1 MTTYTIL
8 HKGEKRMSR
17 TIYVSK
23 HNTSEHEFSTITDAL
38 LSIPKGTTEPVT
50 IYIKKG
56 TYKEKLVIKQPNLTL
71 IGESKEE
78 TILTF
83 DDYANMIMEDGSK
96 RGTFRTPSVFIDAN
110 DFTAKNLTFQNS
122 SGFGHQVGQ
131 ALALYVDG
139 DRMIFDNCILLGSQD
154 TLFTAPLPPT
164 ANQPGGFTGPKEFEP
179 RINGRH
185 YYRNC
190 YIRGDV
196 DFIFGSAT
204 AFFDHCEIF
213 SQKTDDLPAAKEGEE
228 QKNYGYVTAA
238 STAEDQKYGYVFSHC
253 RLTSDCPKH
262 SVYLGRPWRNFAK
275 TVFLHC
281 EIGKHIREEG
291 WHDWNKPEA
300 HETMLYA
307 EYQSTG
313 EGAKAIKEGK
323 RASFSK
329 QLSNSEALNYT
340 VEKVLAGDDNWGANL
355 SLTD

>member
-1 MTTYTIL
+1 MI
-8 HKGEKRMSR
+8 K

-23 HNTSEHEFSTITDAL
+23 HKTSEHEFSTITEAL
-38 LSIPKGTTEPVT
+38 LSIPEGTIEPVT
-50 IYIKKG
+50 IFIKKG

-78 TILTF
+78 TIITF
-83 DDYANMIMEDGSK
+83 DDYANMIMEDGNK

-110 DFTAKNLTFQNS
+110 DFTAKNLTFRNNS
-122 SGFGHQVGQ
+122 GYGHQVGQ

-139 DRMIFDNCILLGSQD
+139 DRMVFDNCILLGSQD

-164 ANQPGGFTGPKEFEP
+164 ANQLGGFTGPKEFEP
-179 RINGRH
+179 RVNGRH
-185 YYRNC
+185 YYHNC

-213 SQKTDDLPAAKEGEE
+213 SQKTDDLPPAKQGEE
-228 QKNYGYVTAA
+228 QKNYGYITAA
-238 STAEDQKYGYVFSHC
+238 STAKGQEYGYVFSHC

-281 EIGKHIREEG
+281 EIGEHIREEG

-313 EGAKAIKEGK
+313 EGAKAISDGK

-329 QLSNSEALNYT
+329 QLSDQEALKYT
-340 VEKVLAGDDNWGANL
+340 REKVLAGDDNWDASPAL
-355 SLTD
+355 AD

>member
-1 MTTYTIL
+1 
-8 HKGEKRMSR
+8 MSR
-17 TIYVSK
+17 TIYVSNQ
-23 HNTSEHEFSTITDAL
+23 NTEENEFSTIAAAL
-38 LSIPKGTTEPVT
+38 QSIPEGVNEPIT
-50 IYIKKG
+50 IMIKNG
-56 TYKEKLVIKQPNLTL
+56 IYKEKLVIKKSNLTL
-71 IGESKEE
+71 IGESKEH
-78 TILTF
+78 TILTY
-83 DDYANMIMEDGSK
+83 DDYAEMKMEDGSK

-122 SGFGHQVGQ
+122 AGYGRLVGQ

-139 DRMIFDNCILLGSQD
+139 DRIVFDNCILLGSQD

-164 ANQPGGFTGPKEFEP
+164 ANQPGGFTGPKEFAP

-204 AFFDHCEIF
+204 AYFDQCEIF
-213 SQKTDDLPAAKEGEE
+213 SQKTDDLPPAKEGEE

-238 STAEDQKYGYVFSHC
+238 STAEGQAYGYVFSHC
-253 RLTSDCPKH
+253 RLTSDCPNH

-281 EIGKHIREEG
+281 EIGAHIREEG
-291 WHDWNKPEA
+291 WHDWNKTDA
-300 HETMLYA
+300 HSTMLYA
-307 EYQSTG
+307 EYKSTG
-313 EGAKAIKEGK
+313 EGAKAIAEGK

-329 QLSNSEALNYT
+329 QLTDEEALSYT
-340 VEKVLAGDDNWGANL
+340 KEKVLDGEDHWGATLN
-355 SLTD
+355 